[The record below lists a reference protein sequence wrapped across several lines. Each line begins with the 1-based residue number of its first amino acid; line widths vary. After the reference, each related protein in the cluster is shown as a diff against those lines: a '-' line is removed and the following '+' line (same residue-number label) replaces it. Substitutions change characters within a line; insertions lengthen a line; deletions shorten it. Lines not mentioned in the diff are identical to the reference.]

1 MMLDGAIDRRRFL
14 EGSAA
19 AGALGAL
26 AAPAAAAV
34 RETPTRGRVGR
45 ARAGLPGRGE
55 FTIRGAHLL
64 TMDPDL
70 GDIPG
75 GDVHVRN
82 GRIAAVGRHLPRRG
96 RELDGRR
103 TIVMPGLIDTHWH
116 MWTALHRSLASSSP
130 QNAYFALNLRL
141 GAACRPVDIYNGVR
155 LALAE
160 AVSAGITTVHD
171 WAHNIRGPAFA
182 DANLRAHARGGLRGR
197 FSYGTPQGHP
207 PTQTLDLADLERV
220 RSQWFDA
227 GRVPLLRLGLAGR
240 PPGLVGPDVYRPEFE
255 TAQRLGLPVSY
266 HVNSTRPQGAQ
277 QMIKLLAG
285 EGMLGPDTQL
295 IHALYTSAEERG
307 LAASSRSPVSV
318 SPWSELLIGYGVS
331 PIRELLDSGVLLNL
345 SVDTLPLTGNA
356 DMFSIMKVV
365 LGLYRGQAEQE
376 LSLGARRVLELATI
390 DAARGLG
397 LEELTGS
404 LAPGKR
410 ADLIMIRTD
419 EVNIA
424 PFTDAANMV
433 ALAAQPGNVDTVV
446 VDGRILKRHG
456 RLTAV
461 DVHDV
466 IRRASASLAAVR
478 QRAGDPAAAATA
490 IGAAHP
496 AICC

>member
-26 AAPAAAAV
+26 AGPATASAAHAT
-34 RETPTRGRVGR
+34 RDRRGRSTR
-45 ARAGLPGRGE
+45 SRLPRRGE
-55 FTIRGAHLL
+55 FTIRRAHLL
-64 TMDPDL
+64 TMDEDL
-70 GDIPG
+70 GEISG

-82 GRIAAVGRHLPRRG
+82 GRITAVGRGLPRRG
-96 RELDGRR
+96 RELDGRD

-130 QNAYFALNLRL
+130 ENAYFALNLRL
-141 GAACRPVDIYNGVR
+141 GAAFRPVDIYNGVR

-160 AVSAGITTVHD
+160 AVSGGITTVHD

-207 PTQTLDLADLERV
+207 PTETMDLADLERV
-220 RSQWFDA
+220 RGEWFDA
-227 GRVPLLRLGLAGR
+227 GRVPLLQLGLAGR
-240 PPGLVGPDVYRPEFE
+240 PPGLVGPDVYGPEFA
-255 TAQRLGLPVSY
+255 TARRLGLPVSY
-266 HVNSTRPQGAQ
+266 HVNSTRPQGQQ
-277 QMIKLLAG
+277 QMIKQLADQ
-285 EGMLGPDTQL
+285 GMLGPDTQL
-295 IHALYTSAEERG
+295 IHALYTSAEERR

-331 PIRELLDSGVLLNL
+331 PIRELLDSGVVLNL

-356 DMFSIMKVV
+356 DMFSILKVV

-376 LSLGARRVLELATI
+376 LSLGAQRVLELATI

-397 LEELTGS
+397 LEQLTGS

-433 ALAAQPGNVDTVV
+433 ALAAQPSNVDTVV

-466 IRRASASLAAVR
+466 IRRASDSLAAVR
-478 QRAGDPAAAATA
+478 RRAGEPAATA
-490 IGAAHP
+490 AAAAHP

>member
-1 MMLDGAIDRRRFL
+1 MREGAIDRRRFL
-14 EGSAA
+14 EGSVA

-26 AAPAAAAV
+26 AGPAAASA
-34 RETPTRGRVGR
+34 RQSPRRRLHRRRTRFR
-45 ARAGLPGRGE
+45 LPARGE

-64 TMDPDL
+64 TMDEDL
-70 GDIPG
+70 GDFSG
-75 GDVHVRN
+75 GDVHIRN
-82 GRIAAVGRHLPRRG
+82 GRIAAVGRGLPRRG
-96 RELDGRR
+96 HELDGRH

-141 GAACRPVDIYNGVR
+141 GAACRPRDIYNGVR

-182 DANLRAHARGGLRGR
+182 DANLRAHAGSGLRGR

-207 PTQTLDLADLERV
+207 PTQTMDLADLERV
-220 RSQWFDA
+220 RSEWFEA

-240 PPGLVGPDVYRPEFE
+240 PPGLVGPDVYRPEFDAAE
-255 TAQRLGLPVSY
+255 RLGLPVSY
-266 HVNSTRPQGAQ
+266 HVNSTRPQGQQ

-295 IHALYTSAEERG
+295 IHALYTTAEERQ
-307 LAASSRSPVSV
+307 LAASAGSPVSA

-331 PIRELLDSGVLLNL
+331 PIRELLDAGVLLNL

-356 DMFSIMKVV
+356 DMFSIIKVV

-397 LEELTGS
+397 LEHVTGS
-404 LAPGKR
+404 LTPGKR

-461 DVHDV
+461 DVQDV

-478 QRAGDPAAAATA
+478 RRAGDPAGAARVA
-490 IGAAHP
+490 AAHP